1 MTPYVLP
8 FTHLDANL
16 ETVGGKGASL
26 ARLAS
31 AGYPVP
37 GGFHVTTEAYRQFVS
52 ANDLGAFILAAL
64 DKVDVAAPATL
75 EKASQTIRQSFLQ
88 GQITAEIANE
98 IVQSYAAL
106 PGANPPVAVR
116 SSATAED
123 LPEAS
128 FAGQQETYLNVSGA
142 EAALEAT
149 KKCWASLWT
158 ARAIGYR
165 LRQGIRAEGVALA
178 VVVQLLVPAEAAGI
192 LFTANPM
199 NGQGDQVVISA
210 SWGLGEAV
218 VGGLVMPD
226 TLIIDKATGGVL
238 ERQTADKQV
247 MTVRV
252 EGSTQEQ
259 PVPDGLRRVSVL
271 NDETAAELTRLA
283 VQIEDL
289 YGMPM
294 DIEWAL
300 TDGEF
305 SILQARPI
313 TALPAAKA
321 TPSAEWT
328 LPDPKGQYMRTSI
341 IDFLPDPLTPLYAT
355 LGLSELN
362 AGIKRLMAHIVGKET
377 EDANWPDD
385 SILTI
390 NDYAYY
396 SAKYTPRQL
405 LWIIF
410 VLVPKFPGML
420 RSGIPRWRDEVRP
433 YYIKTVERWEDKPM
447 ASLTPTEI
455 FTGVHE
461 VLEAAIE
468 LLGSL
473 MVGTMGVAAGTE
485 MLFTR
490 IYEKMI
496 KKDGDLPAP
505 AFLMGYD
512 SVPIRSEKALYDLA
526 QWCRS
531 LPKLAAYLINS
542 PTHQIR
548 AALDNNL
555 APPGVGADVWLEWRE
570 RMRGYLDA
578 FGHLIYDLDFAKPLP
593 KDDPTPM
600 LETIKM
606 YLRGEGANPHERQ
619 ETAAQRRLQASENTL
634 KRLSGL
640 RRWAFRTTLRLAQRQ
655 AEVREDG
662 IADIG
667 LGYPLLRAML
677 FELGRRLV
685 AAGAIGQADDIFWLE
700 RAEIEASIGAM
711 EQGGVINSLA
721 DSVRERKALWQSKKL
736 LVPPPT
742 LPPTKKYMGFD
753 IEAFVGAGEVGQ
765 VGDTLKGVAASAGRV
780 TGTARVLHGPQD
792 FDQMQAGDILVAK
805 ITTPAWTPLFAMAS
819 GVVTDIGGPLSHG
832 SIVAREYGIPAV
844 LGTGMATYRITSGQK
859 IAVDGDAGLVTLLT
873 DHV

>member
-1 MTPYVLP
+1 MTPYVLS
-8 FTHLDANL
+8 FTDAEASL

-26 ARLAS
+26 ARLAG
-31 AGYPVP
+31 AGFPVP
-37 GGFHVTTEAYRQFVS
+37 GGFHVTTQAYRQFVS
-52 ANDLGAFILAAL
+52 ANDLQTRILAAL
-64 DKVDVAAPATL
+64 EEVDISIPNTL
-75 EKASQTIRQSFLQ
+75 EKASHTIREAFLQ
-88 GQITAEIANE
+88 GQIPPEIAND
-98 IVQSYAAL
+98 IVQSYAEL
-106 PGANPPVAVR
+106 PGTNPAVAVR

-123 LPEAS
+123 LPDAS

-142 EAALEAT
+142 GAVLEAT

-165 LRQGIRAEGVALA
+165 ARQGIHAEGVALA

-199 NGQGDQVVISA
+199 NGRRDQVLISA

-218 VGGLVMPD
+218 VGGLVTPD
-226 TLIIDKATGGVL
+226 SLIMDKASGNVL

-252 EGSTQEQ
+252 DGKTEEQ
-259 PVPDGLRRVSVL
+259 PIPENLRRIPVL
-271 NDETAAELTRLA
+271 DDEIATELTSLA

-289 YGMPM
+289 YGIPM
-294 DIEWAL
+294 DIEWTW

-305 SILQARPI
+305 SIVQARPI
-313 TALPAAKA
+313 TALPASETLA
-321 TPSAEWT
+321 SVEWT

-341 IDFLPDPLTPLYAT
+341 IDFLPDPLTPLFAT
-355 LGLSELN
+355 LGVSELN
-362 AGIKRLMAHIVGKET
+362 VGIKRLIAYMVGKET
-377 EDANWPDD
+377 QDANWPDD

-390 NDYAYY
+390 NDYAYF
-396 SAKYTPRQL
+396 AANYTPRQM

-410 VLVPKFPGML
+410 VLVPKFPSLL

-433 YYIKTVERWEDKPM
+433 YYLKTVERWEDKPLV
-447 ASLTPTEI
+447 SLTPSEI
-455 FTGVHE
+455 FSGVHE
-461 VLEAAIE
+461 VMEAAIDH
-468 LLGSL
+468 LGSL

-490 IYEKMI
+490 VYEKMI
-496 KKDGDLPAP
+496 KKDGDLSAP

-512 SVPIRSEKALYDLA
+512 SIPIRSEKTLYDLA
-526 QWCRS
+526 KWSRNI
-531 LPKLAAYLINS
+531 PDLAVYLS
-542 PTHQIR
+542 ETPTLQIR
-548 AALDNNL
+548 AALDSNI
-555 APPGVGADVWLEWRE
+555 APLSVNVDTWHEWQE
-570 RMRGYLDA
+570 RFQSYLDA

-593 KDDPTPM
+593 KDDPTSM

-606 YLRGEGANPHERQ
+606 YLRGEGTNPHERQ
-619 ETAAQRRLQASENTL
+619 QVAAERRLQASENTL
-634 KRLSGL
+634 RRLKGL
-640 RRWAFRTTLRLAQRQ
+640 RRWAFRTTLKLAQRQ

-667 LGYPLLRAML
+667 LGYPLLREML
-677 FELGRRLV
+677 FELGSRLV
-685 AAGAIGQADDIFWLE
+685 EAGAVQQADDIFWLE
-700 RAEIEASIGAM
+700 QAEIETLIAAM
-711 EQGGVINSLA
+711 EQGSAINSLA
-721 DSVRERKALWQSKKL
+721 DSMQERKALWKSKKL

-753 IEAFVGAGEVGQ
+753 IEAFVGAGEIGQ
-765 VGDTLKGVAASAGRV
+765 VGDTLKGVATSAGRV

-819 GVVTDIGGPLSHG
+819 AVVTDIGGPLSHG

-844 LGTGMATYRITSGQK
+844 LGTGVATHRISSGQK
-859 IAVDGDAGLVTLLT
+859 IAVDGDAGTVTLLNG
-873 DHV
+873 HE